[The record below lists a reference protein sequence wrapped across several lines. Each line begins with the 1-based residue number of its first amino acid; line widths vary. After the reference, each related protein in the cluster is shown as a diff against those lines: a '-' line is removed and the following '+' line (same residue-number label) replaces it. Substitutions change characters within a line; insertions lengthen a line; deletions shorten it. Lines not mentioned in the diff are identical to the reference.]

1 MENRADKKD
10 RIISWTAI
18 IAFTIVISYLLYDYN
33 YNYRKVC
40 KSHRNTIIHKVHE
53 IESVNN
59 FGATRNN
66 YYLYLDNF
74 RIRSVNL
81 STYTYYNEG
90 DTYDYTDCWREPI
103 K

>member
-1 MENRADKKD
+1 MENKKISADQ
-10 RIISWTAI
+10 ITSWIAI
-18 IAFTIVISYLLYDYN
+18 IAFVSIITFLIYDYN
-33 YNYRKVC
+33 YNYSQVC
-40 KSHRNTIIHKVHE
+40 QSHSNKITHKVHE
-53 IESVNN
+53 VESVNS

-66 YYLYLDNF
+66 YYFYLDNF

-90 DTYDYTDCWREPI
+90 DVYDYDECWREPI